1 MALGT
6 MPEEQVTEFRAGT
19 VDDLLVAAKGGT
31 TPAADDAKR
40 WKSLAMGA
48 GVSSAVLAVALVVL
62 LITGTG
68 KKSDTESASTTVST
82 MTPLDAPPNTSGTA
96 VVIPNAQA
104 GSVKQGGYLTIA
116 GSNRNDG
123 TEIKIAD
130 ALVLAVSTET
140 KPGPTKDSPP
150 TTITTAQVAIPNDQQ
165 SAFAN
170 IDPKSQRVFFNSA
183 PSATATTAPP
193 ATSPPATEPATT
205 TPSS

>member
-19 VDDLLVAAKGGT
+19 VDDLLVAAKGGA
-31 TPAADDAKR
+31 TPAGDDAKR
-40 WKSLAMGA
+40 YKSLAMGA
-48 GVSSAVLAVALVVL
+48 GVSSAVLALALVVV
-62 LITGTG
+62 LIMGTG
-68 KKSDTESASTTVST
+68 KKDEKESASTTATTVK
-82 MTPLDAPPNTSGTA
+82 PLDAPLNTSGTA
-96 VVIPNAQA
+96 VVIPSAQA

-123 TEIKIAD
+123 TEIKIQD
-130 ALVLAVSTET
+130 ALVLAVSTEER
-140 KPGPTKDSPP
+140 PGATKDSPP
-150 TTITTAQVAIPNDQQ
+150 STITTAEVAIPNDQQ

-170 IDPKSQRVFFNSA
+170 MDQKSQRVFFNSA
-183 PSATATTAPP
+183 PSATTTTSPP